1 MIENRQDGE
10 PFNLDALKALNPD
23 ASMKK
28 GGILKTAGPKV
39 CRSCCPWV
47 LFLDATVKKLI
58 ITKLSKFK
66 KIN

>member
-1 MIENRQDGE
+1 MSQYLLQLNFSGQDIFRMIENRQDGE

-39 CRSCCPWV
+39 C
-47 LFLDATVKKLI
+47 K
-58 ITKLSKFK
+58 
-66 KIN
+66 

>member
-39 CRSCCPWV
+39 
-47 LFLDATVKKLI
+47 FTVVC
-58 ITKLSKFK
+58 
-66 KIN
+66 KIVNSIENLGT

>member
-39 CRSCCPWV
+39 CR
-47 LFLDATVKKLI
+47 
-58 ITKLSKFK
+58 
-66 KIN
+66 

>member
-39 CRSCCPWV
+39 CTHSRVQNSV
-47 LFLDATVKKLI
+47 ENLGT
-58 ITKLSKFK
+58 
-66 KIN
+66 

>member
-39 CRSCCPWV
+39 CTYSRV
-47 LFLDATVKKLI
+47 QNNV
-58 ITKLSKFK
+58 
-66 KIN
+66 